1 MEFIAKKPSDL
12 NLLAQQLFTTFPN
25 DNIFVLEGEMGTGK
39 TTFIKAVAD
48 YFGVQGEVS
57 SPTFSLVNEYLTSN
71 NQTIYHF
78 DLYRIK
84 DEEEL
89 YDIGFEDY
97 LESGNKCFIE
107 WPQIANNFLTDELV
121 KITIKLQENGDRLFS
136 ISKLRGL

>member
-57 SPTFSLVNEYLTSN
+57 SPTFSL
-71 NQTIYHF
+71 
-78 DLYRIK
+78 
-84 DEEEL
+84 
-89 YDIGFEDY
+89 
-97 LESGNKCFIE
+97 NK
-107 WPQIANNFLTDELV
+107 Q
-121 KITIKLQENGDRLFS
+121 
-136 ISKLRGL
+136 